1 LRLAVQAFDSKVGKN
16 LRWQKAK
23 SSTLLFG
30 NLMMSSVSRQREHGS
45 CDPPEGSHFAL
56 GLCYPYRCAGANF
69 ALISGR
75 WFFGG

>member
-1 LRLAVQAFDSKVGKN
+1 LRIAVQAFDSKVGKN

-56 GLCYPYRCAGANF
+56 GCTI
-69 ALISGR
+69 LIGVLEQILR
-75 WFFGG
+75 